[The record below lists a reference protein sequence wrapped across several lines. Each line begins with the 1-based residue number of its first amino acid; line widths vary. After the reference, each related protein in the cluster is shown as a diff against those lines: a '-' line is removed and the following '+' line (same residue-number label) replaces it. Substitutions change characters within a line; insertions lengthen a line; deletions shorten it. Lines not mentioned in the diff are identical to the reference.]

1 MYSCLPCSRLLTCH
15 AIVYSDQHQLLFY
28 TQVFSTAADGQTQV
42 EIKVFQGEREMAN
55 DNKLLGQFQLVG
67 KLHKDFRY
75 HYSGMQINKS
85 LDKNYFISCY
95 IWHISSLG
103 YYFTCTFCEQRS
115 LKIWDFAVA
124 INFHNIIVILKN
136 YRTKILFNIKVQWN
150 PVNTTTNGP
159 K

>member
-85 LDKNYFISCY
+85 LDKNFLSVVIYGTFLLLVIILRVHSASRDLSRYGIS
-95 IWHISSLG
+95 
-103 YYFTCTFCEQRS
+103 Q
-115 LKIWDFAVA
+115 
-124 INFHNIIVILKN
+124 
-136 YRTKILFNIKVQWN
+136 
-150 PVNTTTNGP
+150 
-159 K
+159 